1 MLSQKEKSRF
11 VAWFIIAQ
19 ILDVVMT
26 LIGVYKLGMKEINP
40 LINFIS
46 LEKLILVKLFG
57 ISFSVYLIMKYINYK
72 SVFQIVCG
80 LSSAAVIWN
89 TINIIVELVARS

>member
-1 MLSQKEKSRF
+1 MFSQKEKSRF

-19 ILDVVMT
+19 ILDIVMT
-26 LIGVYKLGMKEINP
+26 LICVYKLEMEEINP

-57 ISFSVYLIMKYINYK
+57 ISFSVYLMTKYINYK
-72 SVFQIVCG
+72 LVLQAVCSF
-80 LSSAAVIWN
+80 SSAAVIWN